1 MGEAAVV
8 GRSRGMR
15 EVGETEWV
23 ALGTDTRAKREDDTD
38 AEDVTAAMLCRLPTL
53 EAEEEEA
60 DGTSGGK
67 TTAIDLVARTFA
79 TANAAVTRTSSKDRS
94 NAVVSC
100 CCAVS
105 AHVKAWCQASR
116 LGSWPTH
123 AQTHTRRHTR
133 ADTHGQTH
141 TGRHTRADTHGQQV
155 WFTGKEGTRA
165 CVRVPIEEKTTN
177 KRKKKKSKMQK

>member
-1 MGEAAVV
+1 MV

-23 ALGTDTRAKREDDTD
+23 ALGTNTRAAMREDDTD
-38 AEDVTAAMLCRLPTL
+38 AEDVTAAMLCRLPVL

-60 DGTSGGK
+60 EGTSGGK

-79 TANAAVTRTSSKDRS
+79 TANAAVTRTSSNVRS

-123 AQTHTRRHTR
+123 THTHTRRHTR
-133 ADTHGQTH
+133 RH
-141 TGRHTRADTHGQQV
+141 TGSHTNGQSV
-155 WFTGKEGTRA
+155 
-165 CVRVPIEEKTTN
+165 VH
-177 KRKKKKSKMQK
+177 RKKGGPEHA